1 MSFRFRYSQDSQGED
16 LGLSSCETSQPS
28 QEMMMRMP
36 PLLSQS
42 QSQSFIYDL
51 QPQPQPRQSSYAS
64 RIRNLQLQS
73 NNQRRYGATRDPR
86 VLRQQRSVFLGLILE
101 NI

>member
-64 RIRNLQLQS
+64 RIRNLQLQP
-73 NNQRRYGATRDPR
+73 NNQKRYGARDPR
-86 VLRQQRSVFLGLILE
+86 VLRQQRSVFLGFISE
-101 NI
+101 NF